1 MAVLPAVMSSSTRAY
16 KSLPLISCSRFL
28 VAGPRWGSGTAHGPG
43 VSRSPPGA
51 RTVSPSP
58 CCARGCVRLRTTTT
72 GVAELGGRIRF
83 GRDPSAGVPSSV
95 RRRPS
100 TSLEGGVG
108 RTAGVEDDRATLD
121 HPLDEGAIQTV
132 GERTLGRSVR
142 GDHRENRP
150 PQIAVQQRT
159 PDCFP
164 QRGVRREV
172 AHSAG
177 DLPACGPVFMRTCVR
192 VHNADSGLGRLAA
205 GRGRGAASGGC
216 GLPACAPAFM
226 RTCVRVRNRACR
238 TVVVGDLRR

>member
-16 KSLPLISCSRFL
+16 KPLPLISCSRFL

-100 TSLEGGVG
+100 TSLEGGGG

-132 GERTLGRSVR
+132 GERTS
-142 GDHRENRP
+142 
-150 PQIAVQQRT
+150 
-159 PDCFP
+159 
-164 QRGVRREV
+164 
-172 AHSAG
+172 
-177 DLPACGPVFMRTCVR
+177 GPVRAWGPPREPATADRRPAADTGLLPSAWGSPGGGALCWGLAGLWPR
-192 VHNADSGLGRLAA
+192 VHA
-205 GRGRGAASGGC
+205 
-216 GLPACAPAFM
+216 
-226 RTCVRVRNRACR
+226 
-238 TVVVGDLRR
+238 DLRSCTQC